1 MTTEEA
7 YRKQVAEKTA
17 SILAASMLKA
27 RELQFDTRKQF
38 SAILG
43 VQESTVLRTELGRY
57 HFKIENLVE
66 YCIIL
71 GLDPAKMLAEAYTK
85 AKEEVK
91 VKK

>member
-7 YRKQVAEKTA
+7 YRKNIADKTA
-17 SILAASMLKA
+17 AIVARTILRR
-27 RELQFDTRKQF
+27 REELFDTRKQF

-57 HFKIENLVE
+57 HFKIESLVE
-66 YCIIL
+66 YCMIL
-71 GLDPAKMLAEAYTK
+71 GLDPAKVLADAMQE
-85 AKEEVK
+85 AKES

>member
-7 YRKQVAEKTA
+7 YRKKIAELTAANVAAT
-17 SILAASMLKA
+17 ILQR
-27 RELQFDTRKQF
+27 REELFDTRKQF

-66 YCIIL
+66 YCTIL
-71 GLDPAKMLAEAYTK
+71 GLDPGAVLGEAHRRAVARVRK
-85 AKEEVK
+85 
-91 VKK
+91 